1 MSKTY
6 TQHHEVNMASEILG
20 HLYKLG
26 YSAVSLW
33 ICKAMQKAP
42 IANIST
48 IDANTQWQIMSGH
61 IYLNGQ
67 QVVACTHTEY
77 LNCISFRG
85 YLPAVQNAQWATI
98 ISSSQL
104 QGGVVIL
111 VIVQLAFSMHV
122 LPVLPLYL

>member
-48 IDANTQWQIMSGH
+48 IDANTQ
-61 IYLNGQ
+61 
-67 QVVACTHTEY
+67 
-77 LNCISFRG
+77 
-85 YLPAVQNAQWATI
+85 
-98 ISSSQL
+98 
-104 QGGVVIL
+104 
-111 VIVQLAFSMHV
+111 
-122 LPVLPLYL
+122 